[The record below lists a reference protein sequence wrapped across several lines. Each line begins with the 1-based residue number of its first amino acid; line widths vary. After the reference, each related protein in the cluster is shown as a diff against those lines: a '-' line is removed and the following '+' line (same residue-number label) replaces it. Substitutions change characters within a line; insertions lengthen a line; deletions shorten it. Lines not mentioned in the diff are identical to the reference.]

1 MGFLEDVVVLDLGDE
16 ATALAGAYL
25 AELGA
30 TVVRVE
36 DVAGDVLRRRGG
48 NWHAVHNAG
57 KRSVAID
64 PADDAAWDRVADALA
79 GVDVVIGPLEPDPA
93 TVRFLERAAAIG
105 GDRIGI
111 VDVVVRR
118 DDPRQPVTDLTLGAA
133 GGFTVLNGD
142 GADPPAQAA
151 GDLAFKQVALAT
163 AEAAMALVTARRT
176 TGRAG
181 RIVVS
186 AQEAVLLT
194 TFQTSNGN
202 IFHWHGNVP
211 SRHEQIAGGSTVL
224 SGDGQ
229 WTSFTIHPPN
239 YPRFVEWAE
248 RDIGPT
254 VLTDPA
260 WQDPVYVSEHRH
272 ELMAIV
278 ARLAA
283 SQPRAELIAEGQ
295 ARGLLVTPV
304 NDVGDV
310 AKDAHLAARDF
321 FVDVDQPDGERDPP
335 RRLAVPLRPRSR
347 RAGTGAVARRRR
359 RVAGRTGR
367 APLRPP
373 AAAAATRTSRWPAC
387 ASSTSRGPSPARSP
401 PVCWPTSAPT

>member
-1 MGFLEDVVVLDLGDE
+1 
-16 ATALAGAYL
+16 
-25 AELGA
+25 
-30 TVVRVE
+30 
-36 DVAGDVLRRRGG
+36 
-48 NWHAVHNAG
+48 
-57 KRSVAID
+57 
-64 PADDAAWDRVADALA
+64 
-79 GVDVVIGPLEPDPA
+79 
-93 TVRFLERAAAIG
+93 
-105 GDRIGI
+105 
-111 VDVVVRR
+111 
-118 DDPRQPVTDLTLGAA
+118 
-133 GGFTVLNGD
+133 
-142 GADPPAQAA
+142 
-151 GDLAFKQVALAT
+151 
-163 AEAAMALVTARRT
+163 MALVTARRT

-283 SQPRAELIAEGQ
+283 SQPRAALIAEGQ

-321 FVDVDQPDGERDPP
+321 FVDVDQPDGERV
-335 RRLAVPLRPRSR
+335 RLAGSPFRSDR
-347 RAGTGAVARRRR
+347 GRGERGPAPSLGADARWLDEL
-359 RVAGRTGR
+359 AGR
-367 APLRPP
+367 APTPGG
-373 AAAAATRTSRWPAC
+373 AVATRTSRWPAC
-387 ASSTSRGPSPARSP
+387 GSPTSRGPSPARSP
-401 PVCWPTSAPT
+401 LVCWPTSAPT

>member
-1 MGFLEDVVVLDLGDE
+1 MRLLQDVVVLDLGDE

-30 TVVRVE
+30 EVVRVE

-48 NWHAVHNAG
+48 HWHHVHNAG

-64 PADDAAWDRVADALA
+64 PTDDAAWDRVAAALP
-79 GVDVVIGPLEPDPA
+79 GIDVVIGPLEPDPA
-93 TVRFLERAAAIG
+93 TLRFLDRAAAG
-105 GDRIGI
+105 EGDRIGV

-151 GDLAFKQVALAT
+151 GDLAFKQVALAV
-163 AEAAMALVTARRT
+163 AEAALELVTARRT

-202 IFHWHGNVP
+202 LYHWHGVVP
-211 SRHEQIAGGSTVL
+211 NRHEQIAGGSTVL
-224 SGDGQ
+224 SGDGL

-248 RDIGPT
+248 RAIGPT
-254 VLTDPA
+254 VLTKPE
-260 WQDPVYVSEHRH
+260 WSDPVYVGKHRV
-272 ELMAIV
+272 ELMALV
-278 ARLAA
+278 
-283 SQPRAELIAEGQ
+283 AELAS
-295 ARGLLVTPV
+295 V
-304 NDVGDV
+304 
-310 AKDAHLAARDF
+310 
-321 FVDVDQPDGERDPP
+321 
-335 RRLAVPLRPRSR
+335 
-347 RAGTGAVARRRR
+347 
-359 RVAGRTGR
+359 
-367 APLRPP
+367 
-373 AAAAATRTSRWPAC
+373 TSRADLIEE
-387 ASSTSRGPSPARSP
+387 
-401 PVCWPTSAPT
+401 